1 MTAPIDVFP
10 RWQAWIAAFD
20 DAVARDDWSGL
31 AEFLTDDVV
40 YRVSGSPFDCH
51 LRGRDAVIAGFARSV
66 RGFDHRM
73 QRRDWSAIGI
83 RVYPSGYVTCRI
95 HSAYRLD
102 DANAIS
108 FEATGHW
115 GFRDGRIDL
124 MLDFYDDSQRD
135 VQLALGA
142 LTALQGHVDPH
153 YAD

>member
-1 MTAPIDVFP
+1 MSLNADVFP

-31 AEFLTDDVV
+31 AEFLSEDVV

-73 QRRDWSAIGI
+73 QRRDWSPIGI
-83 RVYPSGYVTCRI
+83 RVYASGYLTCRI
-95 HSAYRLD
+95 RSAYQLD
-102 DANAIS
+102 DTQGIS

-115 GFRDGRIDL
+115 GFRSGRIDL

-142 LTALQGHVDPH
+142 LAALQGHVDPR